1 MTPTESLAK
10 LPIVGNPD
18 SGLSASQYIVLHSFA
33 RGWRHVLLF
42 ALSYTAVSIYPVTSV
57 CQFFFL
63 VAAHD
68 MVATALQP
76 KPGSGQPSSLP
87 QAPPPL
93 RFEAPV

>member
-1 MTPTESLAK
+1 MIPTESLAK

-18 SGLSASQYIVLHSFA
+18 SGL
-33 RGWRHVLLF
+33 F
-42 ALSYTAVSIYPVTSV
+42 ALHFWGRGLPPNTSYFTPSRVVGDMFSSSRSP
-57 CQFFFL
+57 
-63 VAAHD
+63 HD
-68 MVATALQP
+68 MVATTLQP